1 MLSLIRINLDL
12 CSYVYFLSSSD
23 FSLWV
28 STFLELLGET
38 RKQLVYNIQF
48 SRCLSFCLHS
58 FCLHVSIE
66 FLMQLSYL
74 KPKRTR
80 YESVNYGISNYCS
93 TKSEKAYRD
102 LQNPKFG
109 VSEAGFD

>member
-1 MLSLIRINLDL
+1 
-12 CSYVYFLSSSD
+12 
-23 FSLWV
+23 
-28 STFLELLGET
+28 
-38 RKQLVYNIQF
+38 
-48 SRCLSFCLHS
+48 
-58 FCLHVSIE
+58 
-66 FLMQLSYL
+66 MQLSYL

-80 YESVNYGISNYCS
+80 YESVNYGISNCCS